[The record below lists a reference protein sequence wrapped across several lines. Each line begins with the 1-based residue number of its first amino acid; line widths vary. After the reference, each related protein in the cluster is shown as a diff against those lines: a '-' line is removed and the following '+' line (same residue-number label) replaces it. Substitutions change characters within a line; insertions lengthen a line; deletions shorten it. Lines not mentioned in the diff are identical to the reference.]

1 MFIDKS
7 PGRTCVENG
16 KEYLFFSGYSY
27 LGMNGVAAF
36 ISNIKEGIDKYGLL
50 FPSSRN
56 SNTKLG
62 LYRKMEDALSNLISS
77 EDSVIFS
84 SGYLAGQTIAY
95 ILGQRQNIFIA
106 PGTHPSI
113 IPSTQKAQEES
124 FTNWINQIVPFL
136 NNSLVKEC
144 ILIADSV
151 NIFEGRINNFSF
163 VKDLRTNLQIT
174 FLIDDSHGIGI
185 LGENGGGIL
194 STLPKQPNIEYII
207 SYSLSKAFH
216 IQGGAVSASI
226 SWCNRLREH
235 PHYSASTSISPA
247 LAHGFLKSPEL
258 YRLQRL
264 QLEENITEF
273 INFTDHP
280 KNKHPIPIFPCS
292 KEDAADILL
301 QHGMVGSSFSYPI
314 PGSVL
319 VNRVILN
326 SLHTKVDIHR
336 LADLWHLLI

>member
-7 PGRTCVENG
+7 PGRTCSENG

-194 STLPKQPNIEYII
+194 STLPKQPNVEYII
-207 SYSLSKAFH
+207 SYSLS
-216 IQGGAVSASI
+216 
-226 SWCNRLREH
+226 
-235 PHYSASTSISPA
+235 
-247 LAHGFLKSPEL
+247 
-258 YRLQRL
+258 
-264 QLEENITEF
+264 
-273 INFTDHP
+273 
-280 KNKHPIPIFPCS
+280 
-292 KEDAADILL
+292 
-301 QHGMVGSSFSYPI
+301 SF
-314 PGSVL
+314 
-319 VNRVILN
+319 
-326 SLHTKVDIHR
+326 
-336 LADLWHLLI
+336 